1 MTELLN
7 IINNLQKECDNLY
20 NEYGL
25 IDEVLDLQII
35 INTICSKNNITNSN
49 EIQLYEDF
57 IQ

>member
-35 INTICSKNNITNSN
+35 INTICSKNNITNSI

>member
-1 MTELLN
+1 MTELSN

-49 EIQLYEDF
+49 EIQLYENF

>member
-7 IINNLQKECDNLY
+7 IINNLQKECENLY

>member
-1 MTELLN
+1 MTESLN

-49 EIQLYEDF
+49 EIQLYENF

>member
-49 EIQLYEDF
+49 EIQLYKDF

>member
-49 EIQLYEDF
+49 EIQLYENF

>member
-35 INTICSKNNITNSN
+35 IKTICSKNNITNSN

>member
-1 MTELLN
+1 MTELIN

-35 INTICSKNNITNSN
+35 INTKWTKNNITNSN

>member
-1 MTELLN
+1 MTELSN

>member
-35 INTICSKNNITNSN
+35 INTICSKNNITN
-49 EIQLYEDF
+49 
-57 IQ
+57 